1 MKYIFIFQFSQRD
14 WISML
19 LGKGE
24 QTLSDKRA
32 ANFRNV
38 SFQRHR
44 CKICRQ
50 GKFKSCVL
58 PVRDKASAKSEST
71 YMIIIMDVVNCPRNN
86 KILCKLDESWLLIIW
101 YSWEFDV

>member
-1 MKYIFIFQFSQRD
+1 
-14 WISML
+14 ML

-32 ANFRNV
+32 ANSRNV

-71 YMIIIMDVVNCPRNN
+71 YMIIIMEIAQEIV
-86 KILCKLDESWLLIIW
+86 K
-101 YSWEFDV
+101 YSANWMKVDYGIHENLTFK

>member
-1 MKYIFIFQFSQRD
+1 
-14 WISML
+14 ML

-71 YMIIIMDVVNCPRNN
+71 YMIIRDIPSIR
-86 KILCKLDESWLLIIW
+86 KIVE
-101 YSWEFDV
+101 YSAKWMKVDY

>member
-1 MKYIFIFQFSQRD
+1 
-14 WISML
+14 ML

-58 PVRDKASAKSEST
+58 PVRDKASAKSELT
-71 YMIIIMDVVNCPRNN
+71 YMIIIMDSH
-86 KILCKLDESWLLIIW
+86 IQKLRRKLP
-101 YSWEFDV
+101 VK

>member
-1 MKYIFIFQFSQRD
+1 MKYIFIFPFTQSD

-58 PVRDKASAKSEST
+58 PVRDKASAKSELA
-71 YMIIIMDVVNCPRNN
+71 YMIIIDSPIYR
-86 KILCKLDESWLLIIW
+86 CKLPKK
-101 YSWEFDV
+101 

>member
-1 MKYIFIFQFSQRD
+1 
-14 WISML
+14 ML

-24 QTLSDKRA
+24 RTLSDKRA

-58 PVRDKASAKSEST
+58 PVRDKAFAKSELT
-71 YMIIIMDVVNCPRNN
+71 YIIIIMDSHIR
-86 KILCKLDESWLLIIW
+86 KIAREIVKYTANLMNVD
-101 YSWEFDV
+101 Y